1 MYCSYFFFFFFA
13 QADQLLQSEKRLF
26 HQSALD
32 YVVKLQE
39 VNEKKKFEFVE
50 TVSINRNVTV
60 VRALILGMGVA
71 HFLGFGRKKF
81 LVSRDQ
87 KEKKVCG

>member
-1 MYCSYFFFFFFA
+1 M
-13 QADQLLQSEKRLF
+13 DQLLQSEKRLF

-39 VNEKKKFEFVE
+39 VDEKKKFEFVE

-60 VRALILGMGVA
+60 VRALILIMGVA
-71 HFLGFGRKKF
+71 HFLGSGCKKF
-81 LVSRDQ
+81 LVVRDQ
-87 KEKKVCG
+87 KKGKVCG